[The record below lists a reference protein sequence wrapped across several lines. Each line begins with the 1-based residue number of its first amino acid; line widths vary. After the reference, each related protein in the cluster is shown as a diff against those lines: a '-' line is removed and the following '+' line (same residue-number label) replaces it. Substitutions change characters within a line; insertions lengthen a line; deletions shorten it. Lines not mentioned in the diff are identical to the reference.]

1 MALEI
6 ILCRRGEQPP
16 LLHLPA
22 DGGCFHRAEQR
33 IGNSCAAECRRDDER
48 AQERR
53 GAVHLGAHGSDE
65 LACRIAGN
73 EEVLE
78 VRGEIRGGQIFRGQ
92 KRRNRGH
99 VAGACRLDRELS
111 GGHYGRRLDCTIARH
126 TTKVR
131 WPTPCLVTE
140 ITLNSRSTRIDVVF
154 RHTPMKKYI
163 VEFIGT
169 FFLMFTVAIAVRS
182 NVPFAP
188 FAIGSIL
195 MVMIFAGGHISGGH
209 FNPAV
214 TLAAFLRGRC
224 DKRDVIPY
232 WIAQFGAAVVAAVL
246 ANFILHGR
254 VDPAQVANHP
264 TIGSFIVEFLF
275 TFALAW
281 TVLNVATSKGTM
293 GNSFYGLAIGF
304 TVLVGAI
311 TVGGI
316 SGGAFNP
323 AVGLGAW
330 TLGLESPRQFGVYC
344 ISDFG
349 GAAVAAFAYR
359 AINGID

>member
-1 MALEI
+1 
-6 ILCRRGEQPP
+6 
-16 LLHLPA
+16 
-22 DGGCFHRAEQR
+22 
-33 IGNSCAAECRRDDER
+33 
-48 AQERR
+48 
-53 GAVHLGAHGSDE
+53 
-65 LACRIAGN
+65 
-73 EEVLE
+73 
-78 VRGEIRGGQIFRGQ
+78 
-92 KRRNRGH
+92 
-99 VAGACRLDRELS
+99 
-111 GGHYGRRLDCTIARH
+111 
-126 TTKVR
+126 
-131 WPTPCLVTE
+131 
-140 ITLNSRSTRIDVVF
+140 
-154 RHTPMKKYI
+154 MKKYI

-224 DKRDVIPY
+224 DKRDVLPY
-232 WIAQFGAAVVAAVL
+232 WIAQFGAAVVAALL

-264 TIGSFIVEFLF
+264 TVGSFIVEFLF

-344 ISDFG
+344 VSDFG

-359 AINGID
+359 AINGLD